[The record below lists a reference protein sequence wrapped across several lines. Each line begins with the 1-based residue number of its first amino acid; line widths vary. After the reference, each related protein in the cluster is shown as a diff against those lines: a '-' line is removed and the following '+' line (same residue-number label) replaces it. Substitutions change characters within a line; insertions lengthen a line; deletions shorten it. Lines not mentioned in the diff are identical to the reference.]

1 MVNRRPVRLL
11 KTLTRSFA
19 NAGMADISITELVM
33 SPRWTATV
41 GDIDGT
47 LHVVLRI
54 EHPRLGPLDFLLP
67 GNDSIELAA
76 ALEKTWERRDEKR
89 MGNSASPAADKAAE
103 IEQPQAA
110 QRSWWA
116 RIMRPNPLLT
126 SKFIARRARGAN
138 KQATGSNKQSA

>member
-1 MVNRRPVRLL
+1 
-11 KTLTRSFA
+11 
-19 NAGMADISITELVM
+19 MADISITELVM

-67 GNDSIELAA
+67 DNDAIELAA

-89 MGNSASPAADKAAE
+89 MQGRAPQEGGNPQIVRLQQPATT
-103 IEQPQAA
+103 
-110 QRSWWA
+110 RSFWA
-116 RIMRPNPLLT
+116 RIMRTDPVVT
-126 SKFIARRARGAN
+126 SKFVADRPSGADE
-138 KQATGSNKQSA
+138 Q